1 MKFSF
6 RKGKWVVG
14 FKFWQ
19 LECEIEKVDGYY
31 YISLENND
39 KNLVMRTDDL
49 EYTFR
54 KLNEAYEKRY
64 IGRV

>member
-1 MKFSF
+1 M
-6 RKGKWVVG
+6 G

-64 IGRV
+64 IGCI